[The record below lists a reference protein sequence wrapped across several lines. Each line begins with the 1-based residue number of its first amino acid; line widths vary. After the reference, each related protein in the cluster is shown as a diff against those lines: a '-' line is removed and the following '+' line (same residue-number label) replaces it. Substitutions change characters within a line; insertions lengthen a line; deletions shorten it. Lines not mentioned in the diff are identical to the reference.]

1 MTAYTTYSNGDPV
14 VRSGGSNTASFP
26 MRHTIENTFD
36 ATRRNMV
43 AMDTMELMVIP
54 PNTVVES
61 VFYEVLAAEVTA
73 TPTIDIGDSD
83 SGTRFFTGAATDT
96 KGAKGYVAMTANNWH
111 AAGNKVVLTIP
122 ALGVTPATTL
132 KLRVV
137 LAVTSFG

>member
-14 VRSGGSNTASFP
+14 VRSGGSNAASFP

-36 ATRRNMV
+36 ASRRSMV
-43 AMDTMELMVIP
+43 ATDTVELITIP
-54 PNTVVES
+54 LNTVVES

-83 SGTRFFTGAATDT
+83 AGQRFFAGAATNT

-122 ALGVTPATTL
+122 AGDAATTL

>member
-1 MTAYTTYSNGDPV
+1 
-14 VRSGGSNTASFP
+14 

-43 AMDTMELMVIP
+43 ATDTMEFINIP

-61 VFYEVLAAEVTA
+61 VFYEVLEAEVTA

-83 SGTRFFTGAATDT
+83 AAQRFFAGAATGT
-96 KGAKGYVAMTANNWH
+96 KGAKGYIAMTANNWH

-122 ALGVTPATTL
+122 AGDAATTL

>member
-1 MTAYTTYSNGDPV
+1 
-14 VRSGGSNTASFP
+14 

-36 ATRRNMV
+36 GPRRNMV
-43 AMDTMELMVIP
+43 ATDTVELLVIP

-61 VFYEVLAAEVTA
+61 VFYEVLEAEVTA

-83 SGTRFFTGAATDT
+83 SGTRFFTGAATNT
-96 KGAKGYVAMTANNWH
+96 KGAVGYIAMTANNWH
-111 AAGNKVVLTIP
+111 AAGNKGVLTVP
-122 ALGVTPATTL
+122 AGDAVTTL